1 MRGKADCLPES
12 QGIQWASGLSRD
24 RRTGSSVVT
33 TTQSP
38 SRLRFDGFE
47 VDPRSG
53 EIWKDGVRLRL
64 QGQPFQVLCLLLER
78 RGEVVTREELKQ
90 RLWPGHTFVDFDD
103 GLNTAVKKIRDLLGD
118 SAERP
123 RYIETIP
130 RRGYRFTADAESGRV
145 APLDAQTAPVSRQTP
160 AEANAVMG
168 TSRRRWFAVGMVF
181 AVSLIAFATW
191 IYQRGDAVLV
201 RAIAVLPLENLSGD
215 PSQDYFAAGL
225 TDALTTELART
236 AGASLRVISRTSAE
250 KYRNKPLAEIAREL
264 DVDAV
269 IQGSVIRSGNH
280 ARITAQL
287 INARADKHLWAA
299 SYDRDLHDL
308 LGLHREIAATVARR
322 VQIAI
327 GPKAQARLSSVPAVD
342 PQAYDLYQ
350 RGRYIAFSNNR
361 QEIVAAIGYL
371 EQAVRLEPN
380 LAAAHALLARAYST
394 QSFLAEPHQGL
405 DAKAMD
411 EVNQALKLDPDL
423 ADAYLARGIIHWTHR
438 NGFPHERA
446 IVEIKR
452 ALELDPNS
460 AEAHHELGKIFLHI
474 GLLDRAEKELRAAL
488 QLEPTNMGVRYRIGV
503 VLLNGGKVREAVT
516 TLEGT
521 RSFFPENWSYFMAL
535 ALFDLDRKPEAALLI
550 RDFLRDNPRD
560 EGGVGNAMQA
570 LLHADAGQ
578 AELAERS
585 IEAAIE
591 KGRNF
596 GHFHHAAYTV
606 GGAYALMNRPREA
619 VRWLRAAADDGF
631 PCYPLYNRD
640 RSLDK
645 LRADEGFLQLM
656 RDLKSRWEHY
666 QAIS

>member
-1 MRGKADCLPES
+1 MADCLPEI

-47 VDPRSG
+47 VDQHSG

-118 SAERP
+118 SADRP

-130 RRGYRFTADAESGRV
+130 RRGYRFVADAESGR
-145 APLDAQTAPVSRQTP
+145 APTV
-160 AEANAVMG
+160 ANALMG
-168 TSRRRWFAVGMVF
+168 ASRRRWLAVGLIL

-191 IYQRGDAVLV
+191 IHQRGDAVSV

-250 KYRNKPLAEIAREL
+250 KYRNKPLAQIAREL

-269 IQGSVIRSGNH
+269 IQGSVIRSDH
-280 ARITAQL
+280 RARITAQL
-287 INARADKHLWAA
+287 IHARADTHLWAA

-308 LGLHREIAATVARR
+308 LGMHREIAATVARQVR
-322 VQIAI
+322 IRLSPRAE
-327 GPKAQARLSSVPAVD
+327 ARLASAVPVN
-342 PQAYDLYQ
+342 PQAYDFYQ
-350 RGRYIAFSNNR
+350 RARYRAFSNNL
-361 QEIVAAIGYL
+361 EDIAAAIGLL
-371 EQAVRLEPN
+371 EQAVQLEPN
-380 LAAAHALLARAYST
+380 LAAAHALLARAYAT
-394 QSFLAEPHQGL
+394 EAFLGQPGAQEL
-405 DAKAMD
+405 ETKAL
-411 EVNQALKLDPDL
+411 EAVNRALKLDPDL
-423 ADAYLARGIIHWTHR
+423 ADAYLSRGLVYWTHR
-438 NGFPHERA
+438 NGFPHENA
-446 IVEIKR
+446 IVEIKH
-452 ALELDPNS
+452 ALELDPNL
-460 AEAHHELGKIFLHI
+460 AEAHHWLGTIFNHI
-474 GLLDRAEKELRAAL
+474 GLLDRGKQELRTAV
-488 QLEPTNMGVRYRIGV
+488 QLDPANTGVRYRIATS
-503 VLLNGGKVREAVT
+503 LLLEGKPQEALDG
-516 TLEGT
+516 LEGT
-521 RSFFPENWSYFMAL
+521 RAFFPANAAYGMAS
-535 ALFDLDRKPEAALLI
+535 ALFMLNRKEEAAVLI
-550 RDFLRDNPRD
+550 RAYLRDNPRD

-596 GHFHHAAYTV
+596 GHFHHAAYTI

-631 PCYPLYNRD
+631 PCYPLYDRD

-645 LRADEGFLQLM
+645 LRTDAGFLQLM
-656 RDLKSRWEHY
+656 RDLKNRWEHY